1 MFSGRVF
8 EPVFVAFSIGYA
20 RFSDFRFE
28 GQIDQLENLVA
39 VSSCSSWHIYSRDRV
54 TKRHFFRK
62 SWPPRIRGQKLRP
75 GGPEYIKRIFGVSD
89 LGTVVEFLEL
99 KRQNFTLVMPFQSIS
114 DQKSDWRIPM
124 KSLSPNKIAW
134 IINRF
139 YSALQISW
147 EQNSFKIAYGCI

>member
-99 KRQNFTLVMPFQSIS
+99 KRQNCFDYLVNFTLVMPFQFPI
-114 DQKSDWRIPM
+114 R
-124 KSLSPNKIAW
+124 SLIEEFRWNLFHQPKF
-134 IINRF
+134 RF
-139 YSALQISW
+139 LQISW
-147 EQNSFKIAYGCI
+147 QQNSCKIVYGCI